1 MSKRRNPCILYVS
14 TFPPRECGIA
24 TFTQDLTNAIDKEF
38 SPDIKSKILSIN
50 DNAASIYNYPRKVV
64 MELAENDIEDYL
76 NLAYEIN
83 HSPHIKLVS
92 IQHEYGIFGGDWGNY
107 LLPFLALVKKPVIV
121 TMHTILP
128 RPPEIVKKICKA
140 IAEKSA
146 GIVVMTKTA
155 AHLLEH
161 VYGIKKNK
169 ITVIPHGVHHIAFP
183 SKHKAKAKL
192 NLQGHIVLSTFGMLN
207 RDKGIEYAIEALPD
221 LVKDYPN
228 LLYLVIGATH
238 PNIVRQEG
246 ERYRNKLVRLV
257 IKHNLQDNVK
267 FYNRYLELEELI
279 DFLRATDI
287 YISPTLNPR
296 QSVSGTISYALSCA
310 CPIVATENQYAKDVI
325 NHERGILVKF
335 KNSEEIKKALGTIL
349 ADKKLRKEMGKNSY
363 FYSRHMT
370 WQNVA
375 LSYFKIFNKFAKIVP
390 QTKGKLPPIKL
401 DYIYNLT
408 NKFGI
413 IQFANHT
420 KPDPHSG
427 FCLDDNSRALL
438 GCSDY
443 YNKNKSPKV
452 LKLIETYLKF
462 VKFTQKNNGKFYN
475 FVTYQRTIHDESE
488 SEDSFGRAIW
498 ALGSII
504 NNKNL
509 PENYCKIAQNIFRK
523 TTAWMG
529 SLRSLRAIAF
539 AILGLSYIAEKEPD
553 NKEVMSLIKKLA
565 DKLVKRYEK
574 QMEVLAEEKRQGIKT
589 KNEAGEEMEWIW
601 FEDFLTYSNFKL
613 PESLF
618 KSYKVTKNRLYLDIA
633 EKTID
638 FLNTINFEKEFFA
651 PIGQDGWYFRN
662 GKRAFF
668 DQQPEDTSSAVE
680 ALVTAYEITHKK
692 EFKDQANL
700 AFGWFLGNNHLNQM
714 LYDEATGGC
723 YDGLGRFSIN
733 FNQGAESTLSYFLAR
748 LAIDKIQ

>member
-1 MSKRRNPCILYVS
+1 MMSKRRNPCILYVS

-38 SPDIKSKILSIN
+38 SPEIKSKILALN
-50 DNAASIYNYPRKVV
+50 DSAASIYNYQRKVV
-64 MELAENDIEDYL
+64 LQLSESDIEDYL
-76 NLAYEIN
+76 NLANEIN

-107 LLPFLALVKKPVIV
+107 LLPFLELVKKPIII

-128 RPPEIVKKICKA
+128 RPPEIVKKITKS
-140 IAEKSA
+140 IAERTA

-155 AHLLEH
+155 AHLLEN
-161 VYGIKKNK
+161 VYGVKKNK
-169 ITVIPHGVHHIAFP
+169 INVIPHGVHHIPFP
-183 SKHKAKAKL
+183 SKNKAKL
-192 NLQGHIVLSTFGMLN
+192 KLNLSGHTIISTFGMLN
-207 RDKGIEYAIEALPD
+207 RDKGIEYAIEALPE
-221 LVKDYPN
+221 VIKQYPN
-228 LLYLVIGATH
+228 LLYLVLGATH
-238 PNIVRQEG
+238 PNIIKQEG
-246 ERYRNKLVRLV
+246 ERYRNKLMRLV

-279 DFLRATDI
+279 DFLKATDI
-287 YISPTLNPR
+287 YLSPTLNPR

-310 CPIVATENQYAKDVI
+310 CPIIATENQYAKDVV

-335 KNSEEIKKALGTIL
+335 KNSEEIKNALLSIL
-349 ADKKLRKEMGKNSY
+349 ADKKARKEMGKNSY

-375 LSYFKIFNKFAKIVP
+375 LSYFKIFNNFAKIVP
-390 QTKGKLPPIKL
+390 QTKGKLPPFKL
-401 DYIYNLT
+401 DYIDVLT

-427 FCLDDNSRALL
+427 FCLDDNARALL
-438 GCSDY
+438 GYAEY
-443 YNKNKSPKV
+443 YDLNNSPQI
-452 LKLIETYLKF
+452 LKKIELYLKF
-462 VKFTQKNNGKFYN
+462 VKFTQKPSGKFYN
-475 FVTYQRTIHDESE
+475 FVTYQHTIHDESE

-498 ALGSII
+498 ALGFII
-504 NNKNL
+504 SDAKL
-509 PENYCKIAQNIFRK
+509 PENFRK
-523 TTAWMG
+523 MANGIFKKTTDWLSG
-529 SLRSLRAIAF
+529 LRSFRAIAF
-539 AILGLSYIAEKEPD
+539 SILGLCYIAEKDPD
-553 NKEVMSLIKKLA
+553 NKEILSLIKKLS
-565 DKLVKRYEK
+565 DKLIKKFEK
-574 QMEVLAEEKRQGIKT
+574 QMEEIANEPENNSNSDGEKID
-589 KNEAGEEMEWIW
+589 WVW
-601 FEDFLTYSNFKL
+601 FENFLTYSNSKL

-618 KSYKVTKNRLYLDIA
+618 KAYKVTGNRIYLEVA
-633 EKTID
+633 EKTLG
-638 FLNTINFEKEFFA
+638 FLNSITFDKEFFA

-680 ALVTAYEITHKK
+680 ALVTAYEVTNKK
-692 EFKDQANL
+692 VYKDQANL

-748 LAIDKIQ
+748 LAIEKIQ